1 VANGRIFI
9 WYYMKELFSDW
20 AELQSRRS
28 GAALNKGA
36 KLEHLAKEIEI
47 LEALLANGFH
57 NIPGENRD
65 VRSILENRQK
75 LWRDMQ
81 KPE

>member
-1 VANGRIFI
+1 
-9 WYYMKELFSDW
+9 MKELFSDW

-28 GAALNKGA
+28 SAALNTRA
-36 KLEHLAKEIEI
+36 KLEHLANEIQI
-47 LEALLANGFH
+47 LEELLANGFH
-57 NIPGENRD
+57 NIPGENRN
-65 VRSILENRQK
+65 VRSILENRQQ